1 MNPSPARLIQLV
13 TQLKWRLQEGQGEA
27 IYEIG
32 VEDNGM
38 LAGLTREEL
47 NMSLNTLKR
56 MAAKLGS
63 ETTVLRE
70 QVVDGFVGEDNER
83 VVAEVLVRKVAD
95 DQQVS
100 KLSCITTVTYR

>member
-1 MNPSPARLIQLV
+1 M

-47 NMSLNTLKR
+47 NMSLNTLKI
-56 MAAKLGS
+56 MAGKLGS

-70 QVVDGFVGEDNER
+70 QVVDGCEGEDSAR
-83 VVAEVLVRKVAD
+83 IVAEVLVRKVSD
-95 DQQVS
+95 DQQV
-100 KLSCITTVTYR
+100 